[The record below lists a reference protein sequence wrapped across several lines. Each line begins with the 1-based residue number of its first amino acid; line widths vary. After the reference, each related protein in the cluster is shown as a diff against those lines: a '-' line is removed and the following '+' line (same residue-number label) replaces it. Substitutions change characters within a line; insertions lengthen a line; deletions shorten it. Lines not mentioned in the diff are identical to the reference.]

1 MVHCKAVEIKD
12 NLEKET
18 KMPKITIDDKD
29 YDTENFTEDQ
39 IKMLNEAQMN
49 FNESARAEYTL
60 KLHNERAQSLT
71 KLLQDSLDSD
81 GDQTETKS

>member
-1 MVHCKAVEIKD
+1 
-12 NLEKET
+12 
-18 KMPKITIDDKD
+18 
-29 YDTENFTEDQ
+29 
-39 IKMLNEAQMN
+39 MLNEAQMN
-49 FNESARAEYTL
+49 FNESARAEYTF